1 MVRSIKN
8 HSIRNLMS
16 SKILHSLIIQ
26 SLYDLSNDMITKK
39 AFSNSDS
46 FSIRKLFLLPNS
58 FVDDGKTIVAS
69 DVDDIKKL
77 QRREMPLM
85 GKRHISICLSII
97 YRAQPRWVTWHMVCL
112 YIQRCFEH
120 TIFQWLSWTVFEICM
135 WVIPHLNPR
144 SRALISLY
152 VYTVLCG
159 NFLGHCNCTKNA
171 H

>member
-1 MVRSIKN
+1 MLEIWCLV
-8 HSIRNLMS
+8 
-16 SKILHSLIIQ
+16 ILHCLITH

-120 TIFQWLSWTVFEICM
+120 TIFQRLSWTVFEICL
-135 WVIPHLNPR
+135 WVIPILTLEVGLKPI
-144 SRALISLY
+144 SSLY
-152 VYTVLCG
+152 VCTVLCG
-159 NFLGHCNCTKNA
+159 NVLGHCNCTKNA